1 MIELKDII
9 KTYSM
14 GMVKLNA
21 LDSIS
26 LKVEKGEYL
35 TIMGHSGSG
44 KSTLLNIMGCL
55 DTPTSGAYRLDD
67 EEVSKLDDDHLAK
80 IRNSRIGF
88 VFQTYNLLPRYTAF
102 KNVELPI
109 LYLGKVSLK
118 ERRQRVLE
126 ALNIVGL
133 SHRIHHWPN
142 QLSGGESQ
150 RVSIAR
156 ALVTNPSVVL
166 ADEPTG
172 NLDSKSGEEI
182 IALFDR
188 LNRELNVTIV
198 IVTHNES
205 IAKHTHRTIR
215 LKDGKIVA

>member
-1 MIELKDII
+1 
-9 KTYSM
+9 M
-14 GMVKLNA
+14 GTVKVNA
-21 LDSIS
+21 LDGVS

-35 TIMGHSGSG
+35 AIMGHSGSG
-44 KSTLLNIMGCL
+44 KSTLLNIIGCL
-55 DTPTSGAYRLDD
+55 DNPTSGTYSLDG
-67 EEVSKLDDDHLAK
+67 EEVSKLDDDNLAK

-109 LYLGKVSLK
+109 LYHGKIAVK
-118 ERRQRVLE
+118 ERHQRVLN

-156 ALVTNPSVVL
+156 ALVTNPTVVL

-172 NLDSKSGEEI
+172 NLDSKSGDEI

-198 IVTHNES
+198 LVTHNEGV
-205 IAKHTHRTIR
+205 AEHTHRTIR
-215 LKDGKIVA
+215 LKDGKVVA